1 MQILLDTVRISN
13 FRSLKN
19 VEIKLSPLTLL
30 VGMNNAGKTTFL
42 RALQIALG
50 TTKNYVSTDDFFEE
64 GKPILIDIKITSV
77 DNNFNR
83 INIFADDSWSSVFRK
98 NIQTDENGE
107 YFAFRTIISFD
118 EQEKEYKIEKFTI
131 NQWLENGW
139 EEEETYND
147 SLDIPLSQLPFY
159 FIDAQRDIV
168 DDLRNKSSYLGQTL
182 SKIKFNPDR
191 IASIQTQINSLNN
204 EIIGSHPIF
213 ENLQQTLNK
222 LTGTINGA
230 TESITL
236 APIAKKVRDLNK
248 SVDIDFKDNET
259 HQGFPL
265 AHHGMGT
272 RSWASLLTFDAFV
285 DAVATISAEN
295 DKPFFPILALEE
307 PEAHL
312 HPNAQRQ
319 IYAQLTKLQGQKII
333 STHSPYI
340 AGQAKLEELR
350 HFYKTDAAT
359 EINQLTKILA
369 DSEIK
374 RKVSREVIHSQ
385 GELLFAK
392 MIITHEG
399 ESEALALPIFIEEY
413 FGKTISAMG
422 IVLASG
428 NGNNH
433 KPFLMLANDLKIKW
447 ALFSDFDNDNIIK
460 GVNNAILAI
469 ELDINS
475 AYPNII
481 KLGYGLEKYLIN
493 QGYEIELKKGIAAFA
508 MEIAIDRDER
518 NLASIG
524 RRIMAYSVFQLEA
537 DLIEKEVTDTTNNQ
551 KVQPTIDKGKTKYPP
566 FYAGEIIK
574 AQDIS
579 RRFPTAILQLL
590 KEISIQLNEKPQE
603 DYAAL

>member
-1 MQILLDTVRISN
+1 MKILIDTVRISN

-42 RALQIALG
+42 RALQLALG
-50 TTKNYVSTDDFFEE
+50 TTKNYVSADDFFEE
-64 GKPILIDIKITSV
+64 DKQILIDIKIVAV
-77 DNNFNR
+77 DNDFNR
-83 INIFADDSWSSVFRK
+83 INDFDVAAWANIFLKGRERDDSG
-98 NIQTDENGE
+98 EE

-118 EQEKEYKIEKFTI
+118 EQEKEYKIEKFII

-139 EEEETYND
+139 EDETYND
-147 SLDIPLSQLPFY
+147 SFDISLSQLPFY

-182 SKIKFNPDR
+182 SKIKFNKDK
-191 IASIQTQINSLNN
+191 IAAIQRQIDLLNS
-204 EIIGSHPIF
+204 EVIDSHDIF
-213 ENLQQTLNK
+213 KKLQETLNK

-248 SVDIDFKDNET
+248 SVDIDFKDNENN
-259 HQGFPL
+259 QGFPL

-285 DAVATISAEN
+285 SAVATISEEN

-359 EINQLTKILA
+359 EINQLITILK
-369 DSEIK
+369 DKDIK

-399 ESEALALPIFIEEY
+399 ESEALALPIFIKEY

-422 IVLASG
+422 IVLVSA

-447 ALFSDFDNDNIIK
+447 ALFSDYDTTEIKNGIDNIIETV
-460 GVNNAILAI
+460 G
-469 ELDINS
+469 LDKS
-475 AYPNII
+475 RDYSFVI
-481 KLGYGLEKYLIN
+481 KLHKKLEKYLIDL
-493 QGYEIELKKGIAAFA
+493 GYTNELKEGVKEQKQVEFA
-508 MEIAIDRDER
+508 HLNPISLNKILEDCDNYTTEK
-518 NLASIG
+518 LA
-524 RRIMAYSVFQLEA
+524 E
-537 DLIEKEVTDTTNNQ
+537 DLK
-551 KVQPTIDKGKTKYPP
+551 KGKTKYPP
-566 FYAGEIIK
+566 FYAEEIINTEI
-574 AQDIS
+574 IS

-590 KEISIQLNEKPQE
+590 KEIAIKLNENPQE
-603 DYAAL
+603 KYAAL